1 MNTVTKCDE
10 QSSTTLLQSNSKS
23 ETTVQKSEVQG
34 SGVEETSITATEV
47 IEMFESDSKAVS
59 ETTEASATHDDQT
72 HKDTKGKTN
81 GIKKGMK

>member
-1 MNTVTKCDE
+1 MTKCDE
-10 QSSTTLLQSNSKS
+10 QSSTTLFQSNSKS

-47 IEMFESDSKAVS
+47 IDMFESESKAVS
-59 ETTEASATHDDQT
+59 KTTESSAMYDDQN
-72 HKDTKGKTN
+72 HKDTEEKSN